1 MNGAFLIKEKVFIL
15 LNEKYAHAFNDFSIV
30 MCASTKAHVNLQQLL
45 YFLYN
50 ERYHIIDLSPNLNQK
65 CNTKFLKIINF

>member
-50 ERYHIIDLSPNLNQK
+50 ERYHIIDLSPNL
-65 CNTKFLKIINF
+65 TKNAIQNF